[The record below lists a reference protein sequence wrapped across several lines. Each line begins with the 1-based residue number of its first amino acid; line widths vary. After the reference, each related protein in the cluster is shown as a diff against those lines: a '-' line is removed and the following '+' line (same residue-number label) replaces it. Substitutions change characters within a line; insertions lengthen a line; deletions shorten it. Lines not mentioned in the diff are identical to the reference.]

1 MRKANRKL
9 KKPTFPKEIGLF
21 LIFFFIKY
29 KGTETFFFE
38 KLFHVRLKCRLLVR
52 K

>member
-1 MRKANRKL
+1 MREANRKL
-9 KKPTFPKEIGLF
+9 KKPTFLKEIGP
-21 LIFFFIKY
+21 ISNFFFIKY
-29 KGTETFFFE
+29 KGTETFE

>member
-9 KKPTFPKEIGLF
+9 KKPTFLKDIGPISNSFSLSNTREQR
-21 LIFFFIKY
+21 L
-29 KGTETFFFE
+29 FFE

>member
-9 KKPTFPKEIGLF
+9 KKPTFPKEIGPISNFF
-21 LIFFFIKY
+21 LYQIQ
-29 KGTETFFFE
+29 GNRDFFFE